1 MFSILKDGLPVYRP
15 LKIESTISNDG
26 EINVTV
32 YNTSNTIVKKAGIF
46 IGPSKNL
53 GEAKYAPDMGPFID
67 YNHLLRWGTESISNG
82 SYGGLKV
89 TYDGETSYFSYQKGS
104 NVKNKIPI
112 GDIAP
117 GNFSNIKL
125 ILEVPP
131 NISSRRLFIGIN
143 VE

>member
-1 MFSILKDGLPVYRP
+1 MFSILKNGLPVYRP
-15 LKIESTISNDG
+15 LKIESTISSDG
-26 EINVTV
+26 EISVSV

-53 GEAKYAPDMGPFID
+53 GEAKFAPDMGPFID
-67 YNHLLRWGTESISNG
+67 YNHLLRWGTESIANS
-82 SYGGLKV
+82 SYGGLKLV
-89 TYDGETSYFSYQKGS
+89 YDGAETYFSYQQGS
-104 NVKNKIPI
+104 NVKNKIAI

-117 GNFSNIKL
+117 GSFSNIKL

-131 NISSRRLFIGIN
+131 NVSSRRLFIGIN